1 MSIVN
6 KFIYNESQFIT
17 NRFSYDNQISRTK
30 LFPAQNSFDDEI
42 SLADIIKFFRK
53 NIKTLV
59 SFILLGGL
67 LGGLYG
73 KFADPVY
80 NGSVLVSPAMIAGD
94 FVVEPKITLTKL
106 NMNSYYPK
114 EAFIA
119 CNPTFYK
126 DKNKDKDIDY
136 DMSDIVKASVIKDG
150 NLFEFL
156 MQSSNKQVIHECL
169 NSIVNAI
176 KVSQKII
183 AEPLIESKKTEL
195 ILNEQKLKLAEEF
208 RIQLNDKQIKNLK
221 TTEARFATDL
231 LYTQIV
237 LNNAEE
243 IKTLM
248 DQNNKI
254 NTELS
259 SEQTKDAGKVL
270 PVNIER
276 KSFPSTKLGLLLGL
290 FFGGMLGFLISL
302 FRNMKIN

>member
-1 MSIVN
+1 MSLNSLQIDLLMTN
-6 KFIYNESQFIT
+6 K
-17 NRFSYDNQISRTK
+17 
-30 LFPAQNSFDDEI
+30 FPAQNSFDDEI

-59 SFILLGGL
+59 IFILLGGL

-80 NGSVLVSPAMIAGD
+80 NGQVLVSPAKIAGV

-106 NMNSYYPK
+106 DMNTYYPK

-126 DKNKDKDIDY
+126 DKDKDIDKDIEY
-136 DMSDIVKASVIKDG
+136 DMSAIVKNSITKDG
-150 NLFEFL
+150 NLIEL
-156 MQSSNKQVIHECL
+156 VMQSSNKQVIHECL

-176 KVSQKII
+176 NVSQKII

-195 ILNEQKLKLAEEF
+195 TLNEQELKLAEEF

-221 TTEARFATDL
+221 TTEAGFATDL
-231 LYTQIV
+231 LYTNIV
-237 LNNAEE
+237 INNAEE
-243 IKTLM
+243 IKKLI
-248 DQNNKI
+248 DQKNKI

-259 SEQTKDAGKVL
+259 SELTKDAGKVL
-270 PVNIER
+270 PINIER
-276 KSFPSTKLGLLLGL
+276 KSFPSLKLGLLLGL
-290 FFGGMLGFLISL
+290 FLGGFLGFLKSVLGVI
-302 FRNMKIN
+302 KID

>member
-1 MSIVN
+1 MSLN
-6 KFIYNESQFIT
+6 SL
-17 NRFSYDNQISRTK
+17 QIDFHMTTK
-30 LFPAQNSFDDEI
+30 FPAQNSFDDEI

-80 NGSVLVSPAMIAGD
+80 IGSMLVSPAKVAGQ
-94 FVVEPKITLTKL
+94 FVVEPKVTLTKL
-106 NMNSYYPK
+106 KMNSYYPK

-126 DKNKDKDIDY
+126 DKDIDY
-136 DMSDIVKASVIKDG
+136 DMSDIVKASITKDG
-150 NLFEFL
+150 NLIEFL

-169 NSIVNAI
+169 NNIMNATN
-176 KVSQKII
+176 VSQKII

-208 RIQLNDKQIKNLK
+208 QTQLNDNQIKNLK
-221 TTEARFATDL
+221 TTKSRFANNDV
-231 LYTQIV
+231 LYTTIAF
-237 LNNAEE
+237 NNALE

-248 DQNNKI
+248 EQKNKI
-254 NTELS
+254 NVELS
-259 SEQTKDAGKVL
+259 SAQTKDAGKVL
-270 PVNIER
+270 PINIER
-276 KSFPSTKLGLLLGL
+276 KSFPSEKLGLLLGL
-290 FFGGMLGFLISL
+290 FLGGFLGFLVSL
-302 FRNMKIN
+302 FRGMKIN

>member
-1 MSIVN
+1 MSLN
-6 KFIYNESQFIT
+6 SL
-17 NRFSYDNQISRTK
+17 QIDFHMTTK
-30 LFPAQNSFDDEI
+30 FPAQNSFDDEI

-80 NGSVLVSPAMIAGD
+80 DGSVLVSPAMIAGD

-106 NMNSYYPK
+106 NMNSYFPK
-114 EAFIA
+114 ETFMA

-126 DKNKDKDIDY
+126 DKDKDKDKDIEY
-136 DMSDIVKASVIKDG
+136 DMSDIVKASITKDG
-150 NLFEFL
+150 NLFELL

-176 KVSQKII
+176 NVSQKII
-183 AEPLIESKKTEL
+183 AEPLIESKKKEL
-195 ILNEQKLKLAEEF
+195 TLNEQKLKLAEEF
-208 RIQLNDKQIKNLK
+208 RMLLDDKQIKKLK

-231 LYTQIV
+231 LYANIV
-237 LNNAEE
+237 LNNASE

-259 SEQTKDAGKVL
+259 SEQTKDAGKIL
-270 PVNIER
+270 PVNIKR
-276 KSFPSTKLGLLLGL
+276 KSFPSEKLGLLLGL
-290 FFGGMLGFLISL
+290 FFGGMLGFFVSL
-302 FRNMKIN
+302 SRNMKSIKS